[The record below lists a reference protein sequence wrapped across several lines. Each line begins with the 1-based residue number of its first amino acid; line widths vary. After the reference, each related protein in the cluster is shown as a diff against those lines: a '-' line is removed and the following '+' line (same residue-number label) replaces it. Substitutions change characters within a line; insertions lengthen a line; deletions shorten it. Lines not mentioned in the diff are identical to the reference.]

1 MERRLP
7 VILLLLV
14 LTGTSGVLYTQEL
27 SQTDH
32 IQLMLWADLD
42 AYPETAAAEKNAHP
56 DDSVFSYPVRRL
68 KELAPY
74 LFTGMIYGWD
84 YEYTPSDKLR
94 GVSEYFECTEIHPL
108 GNDSKKIIYKA
119 PWIENNR
126 LYCWIE
132 FDRTPAMLESL
143 NYWKS
148 IVHPKIQGSGKG
160 NVMDGFDGIQNACK
174 DSVKNA
180 VREFYRKEIKNKP
193 KLITG
198 KVLINGVPRLSID
211 SGRYVVE
218 LDFFLETGR
227 IIKYTQF

>member
-1 MERRLP
+1 MERRIP
-7 VILLLLV
+7 VILLSLLLAAV
-14 LTGTSGVLYTQEL
+14 PVALKAQEL
-27 SQTDH
+27 PQSEH

-42 AYPETAAAEKNAHP
+42 AYPETAAAEKTAHP

-74 LFTGMIYGWD
+74 LLTGMVYGWN

-108 GNDSKKIIYKA
+108 GDDSRNIVYKM

-126 LYCWIE
+126 MYCWVE
-132 FDRTPAMLESL
+132 FTRTPAMLESL

-160 NVMDGFDGIQNACK
+160 AVLDGFDGIQDACRE
-174 DSVKNA
+174 SVKNA
-180 VREFYRKEIKNKP
+180 VREYYRKEIKNKP
-193 KLITG
+193 KLIMG
-198 KVLINGVPRLSID
+198 KVLINGVPRLAMD